1 MTNARTHG
9 GSIRP
14 YRSRRRL
21 DAARG
26 ASGSSGPRRGRARV
40 PWHRKAVFSRARV
53 LRSLLVAAALQ
64 ACAIPSVAQDT
75 TGVGAITGTIVR
87 QDGVPAPDVAVCVI
101 ETAQCTVSEAD
112 GRFRIPDVRAGAYRL
127 EITPAGGT
135 PIQSDPVTV
144 RAGLEGRVEVTLPAL
159 EGLTQT
165 VTVTAPSFVAPE
177 EIKNSAFLIQQTEIL
192 TNAAALQDVSRYVQT
207 LPGVVIG
214 TNDFRNDII
223 VRGGSP
229 LENLFIVDN
238 IEIPNINTF
247 ANFASAGGTV
257 SILDAN
263 LIRDVTFL
271 TGGYPSPYIN
281 RTSSVLQITQR
292 EGDRARTGG
301 RATFGFAGAGG
312 IADGPLPGRR
322 GSWIV
327 SARRSVLD
335 LFSDDVGFGGV
346 PTLYTVNAKA
356 VYDLTPKDRVWVVNV
371 TGFDDIRLGRSDQTD
386 DIEDEINTFDIRY
399 DGRRSATGINWQRLF
414 GQRSVGLLG
423 VTLSSARV
431 DQQVKDLA
439 FGGVVAPPD
448 VPADDL
454 IANSPVV
461 FRENSGERETTIKYD
476 LTTTLRPGM
485 KLQTGGSVK
494 VFDIDYD
501 TASPFGNDSP
511 YVREPGLAP
520 FTLTRRFRS
529 SQAGL
534 YVQATQDL
542 TRRLNLTYGA
552 RVDYYDYLS
561 STKVSPRAGVSWAFD
576 DRWSWRGSYGRY
588 YQQPFFLFLAAF
600 DQNRDLEPFQADHFV
615 TGVSYTG
622 AGRMRATVEA
632 YRKNYDRYPVA
643 ADIPE
648 LSLANIGDT
657 FATRDI
663 LFPLL
668 SAGKGEVT
676 GVEFLAERKPG
687 GRWYGQASLA
697 VSRTRHAGLDG
708 VLRPGSFDYPVVLN
722 LTGSWLFSDVWQSSA
737 RVVYL
742 SGRPFTPFDELR
754 SMTQNRGVFDLAR
767 VNGLR
772 ADDYFR
778 LDARIDRTFT
788 IGGRKVVFFA
798 GAQNLTNRKNFAT
811 LGWNRTRNMAEIN
824 EQNGI
829 FPLIGFDWPF

>member
-1 MTNARTHG
+1 M
-9 GSIRP
+9 
-14 YRSRRRL
+14 
-21 DAARG
+21 
-26 ASGSSGPRRGRARV
+26 
-40 PWHRKAVFSRARV
+40 FSRLTV
-53 LRSLLVAAALQ
+53 LRPLALVLSLLVPGS
-64 ACAIPSVAQDT
+64 PSAAQDT
-75 TGVGAITGTIVR
+75 TGVGAITGTIAR
-87 QDGVPAPDVAVCVI
+87 QDGTPAPDVAVCVI
-101 ETAQCTVSEAD
+101 ETSQCTVSEAD

-127 EITPAGGT
+127 EITPAGGA

-144 RAGLEGRVEVTLPAL
+144 RAGLDGRVEVTLPSL

-165 VTVTAPSFVAPE
+165 VTVTASSFVAPE

-263 LIRDVTFL
+263 LIQDVTFL

-292 EGDRARTGG
+292 EGSRDRTGG

-312 IADGPLPGRR
+312 IAEGPLPGKR

-327 SARRSVLD
+327 SARRSILD
-335 LFSDDVGFGGV
+335 LFSDDIGFGGV
-346 PTLYTVNAKA
+346 PTLYTINAKA
-356 VYDLTPKDRVWVVNV
+356 VYDLTPRDRVWVVNV
-371 TGFDDIRLGRSDQTD
+371 TGVDDIRLGRSNETE

-399 DGRRSATGINWQRLF
+399 DGRRSATGVNWQRLF

-423 VTLSSARV
+423 LTVSSARV
-431 DQQVKDLA
+431 DQSVRDLA
-439 FGGVVAPPD
+439 FGGNVAPPE
-448 VPADDL
+448 VPVDEL
-454 IANSPVV
+454 IASSPVV
-461 FRENSGERETTIKYD
+461 FRENSGERETTLKYD
-476 LTTTLRPGM
+476 LTTTLRPGF

-494 VFDIDYD
+494 VFNIDYD

-511 YVREPGLAP
+511 YVLEPGFAP
-520 FTLTRRFRS
+520 FTLARRFTS
-529 SQAGL
+529 SQSGL
-534 YVQATQDL
+534 YAQATQDI
-542 TRRLNLTYGA
+542 TRKLNVTYGA
-552 RVDYYDYLS
+552 RLDHYEYLS
-561 STKVSPRAGVSWAFD
+561 ATRVSPRAGASWAFS

-600 DQNRDLEPFQADHFV
+600 DQNRNLEPFEADHFV

-622 AGRMRATVEA
+622 TGRMRATVEA
-632 YRKNYDRYPVA
+632 YRKNYRNYPVA
-643 ADIPE
+643 ADIPQ

-668 SAGKGEVT
+668 SAGRGEAT

-697 VSRTRHAGLDG
+697 VSRARHAGLDE

-722 LTGSWLFSDVWQSSA
+722 LTGSWLFAEKWQASA

-742 SGRPFTPFDELR
+742 SGRPFTPFDEAR
-754 SMTQNRGVFDLAR
+754 SMAQNRGVFDLAR
-767 VNGLR
+767 VNGVR

-778 LDARIDRTFT
+778 LDVRVDRSFT

-798 GAQNLTNRKNFAT
+798 GAQNLTNRQNFAT
-811 LGWNRTRNMAEIN
+811 LGWNRTRNMAEVN
-824 EQNGI
+824 AQNGL

>member
-1 MTNARTHG
+1 MLR
-9 GSIRP
+9 
-14 YRSRRRL
+14 
-21 DAARG
+21 
-26 ASGSSGPRRGRARV
+26 
-40 PWHRKAVFSRARV
+40 RV
-53 LRSLLVAAALQ
+53 LVIAGLLALAVPAAG
-64 ACAIPSVAQDT
+64 QDT
-75 TGVGAITGTIVR
+75 TGVGAIVGTVTL
-87 QDGVPAPDVAVCVI
+87 QDGGPAAEVAICVI
-101 ETAQCTVSEAD
+101 ETAQCAVSEAD
-112 GRFRIPDVRAGAYRL
+112 GRFRIPDVRTGAYRL
-127 EITPAGGT
+127 EITPPGGA

-144 RAGLEGRVEVTLPAL
+144 RAGLDGRVEVTLPSL

-165 VTVTAPSFVAPE
+165 VTVTAPAFVAPE

-192 TNAAALQDVSRYVQT
+192 TSAAALQDVSRYVQT

-263 LIRDVTFL
+263 LIEDVTFL

-292 EGDRARTGG
+292 EGNRDRLGG

-312 IADGPLPGRR
+312 VADGPLPGKR

-327 SARRSVLD
+327 SARRSILD
-335 LFSDDVGFGGV
+335 VFSDDVGFGGV
-346 PTLYTVNAKA
+346 PTLYTINAKA

-371 TGFDDIRLGRSDQTD
+371 TGFDDIRLGRSDDTED
-386 DIEDEINTFDIRY
+386 FDDEINTFDIRY
-399 DGRRSATGINWQRLF
+399 EGQRSATGVNWQRLL

-423 VTLSSARV
+423 VTVSSARV

-439 FGGVVAPPD
+439 FGGVVVPPD

-454 IANSPVV
+454 IAISPVV
-461 FRENSGERETTIKYD
+461 FRENSGERETTVKYD
-476 LTTTLRPGM
+476 LTTTLRPGL
-485 KLQTGGSVK
+485 KLQTGGSLK
-494 VFDIDYD
+494 VFNIDYD

-511 YVREPGLAP
+511 YLPQPGFAP
-520 FTLTRRFRS
+520 FALTRRFTS
-529 SQAGL
+529 SQTGL
-534 YVQATQDL
+534 YAQATQDL

-552 RVDYYDYLS
+552 RLDRYDYLS
-561 STKVSPRAGVSWAFD
+561 ATKVSPRAGISWAFD
-576 DRWSWRGSYGRY
+576 ERWSWRGSYGRY
-588 YQQPFFLFLAAF
+588 HQQPFFLFLAAF
-600 DQNRDLEPFQADHFV
+600 EQNRALEPFEADHVV

-632 YRKNYDRYPVA
+632 YRKQYRNYPVA
-643 ADIPE
+643 ADIPQ

-663 LFPLL
+663 LFPLR
-668 SAGKGEVT
+668 SAGRGTVS
-676 GVEFLAERKPG
+676 GVELLAERKPG
-687 GRWYGQASLA
+687 GRWFGQASLA
-697 VSRTRHAGLDG
+697 VSRTRHAGLDE

-722 LTGSWLFSDVWQSSA
+722 LNGSWLLTERWQTSA

-742 SGRPFTPFDELR
+742 SGRPFTPFDEAVSR
-754 SMTQNRGVFDLAR
+754 VQNRGVFDLTR

-772 ADDYFR
+772 ADDYVR
-778 LDARIDRTFT
+778 LDVRVDRTFT

-798 GAQNLTNRKNFAT
+798 GAQNLTDRRNFAT
-811 LGWNRTRNMAEIN
+811 VGWNRTRNMAEVN

-829 FPLIGFDWPF
+829 FPLVGFDWPF